1 MRITKGILAK
11 ILLALGFVGAMAIGG
26 AGPVKAQ
33 GFSIDVPGVHVHV
46 GGHRH
51 YWGPRYYDYAPGYS
65 DYRDCPR
72 GFTVQDGV
80 CKPYRGY

>member
-1 MRITKGILAK
+1 MTIAKGILANAV
-11 ILLALGFVGAMAIGG
+11 LALGFIGAMAIGG
-26 AGPVKAQ
+26 ATPVKAQ
-33 GFSIDVPGVHVHV
+33 GFSFDAPGVHVHV
-46 GGHRH
+46 GEHRH
-51 YWGPRYYDYAPGYS
+51 DWDRRYYDYAPGYY